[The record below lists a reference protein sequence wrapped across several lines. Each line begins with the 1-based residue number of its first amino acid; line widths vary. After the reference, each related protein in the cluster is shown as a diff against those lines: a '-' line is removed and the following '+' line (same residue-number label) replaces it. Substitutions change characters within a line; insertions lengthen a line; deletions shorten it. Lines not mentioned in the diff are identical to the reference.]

1 MSSILCPECGTKISD
16 KATTCPH
23 CGFIGNE
30 SLLPISIQATHE
42 PIPFFQYDI
51 EGWNPAHHMSVLS
64 VEDNKILFR
73 HFGNWESIQAVA
85 PGVAKVIEDLAG
97 KETIYVAKMDSFVKR
112 LIDEGILRFTK
123 SNTGEILPTIRDAK
137 GFVHQVRLEK
147 VELRPDLLQSLSHLQ
162 TQALVAQIL
171 AEIEYVGDAIR
182 QIHVELQEDRLAMV
196 DSTRDKLLHAQRIQD
211 TRLRQ
216 VALLNAISSATDAK
230 RILMRNFTNN
240 LRYIAD
246 HSQKNTVEMLLD
258 IKGQRDIDPKAADA
272 FQALVSITDAVQ
284 IESEGF
290 AILGEYEAA
299 KECLYQFRDFIQMNK
314 LGERDTLLEL
324 NSNVKQK
331 QLQVVD
337 EFIQIADRITNL
349 TEIKL
354 IDQQVSGTI
363 SLDKDVANEKK
374 VQEG

>member
-1 MSSILCPECGTKISD
+1 
-16 KATTCPH
+16 
-23 CGFIGNE
+23 
-30 SLLPISIQATHE
+30 
-42 PIPFFQYDI
+42 
-51 EGWNPAHHMSVLS
+51 
-64 VEDNKILFR
+64 
-73 HFGNWESIQAVA
+73 
-85 PGVAKVIEDLAG
+85 
-97 KETIYVAKMDSFVKR
+97 
-112 LIDEGILRFTK
+112 
-123 SNTGEILPTIRDAK
+123 
-137 GFVHQVRLEK
+137 
-147 VELRPDLLQSLSHLQ
+147 
-162 TQALVAQIL
+162 
-171 AEIEYVGDAIR
+171 
-182 QIHVELQEDRLAMV
+182 
-196 DSTRDKLLHAQRIQD
+196 
-211 TRLRQ
+211 
-216 VALLNAISSATDAK
+216 
-230 RILMRNFTNN
+230 
-240 LRYIAD
+240 
-246 HSQKNTVEMLLD
+246 MLLD